1 VRQGDPLSSLLFVIA
16 ADLLQSIVNSAA
28 LEGLLHHPLGHNFGG
43 DYPIIQY
50 TDDTLL
56 IMPAEE
62 SQLLNLKNILGAY
75 SVSAGLK
82 VNYSKS
88 SIIPINSVLGCRV
101 RSIPFTYLG
110 LPLGTTRPSVQD
122 FLPLLNRIER
132 RMMGINS
139 LVSYICRSNDHGQ
152 FSLINVT
159 HLLPWHSE
167 NPC

>member
-1 VRQGDPLSSLLFVIA
+1 VRQGDPLSPLLFVIA

-43 DYPIIQY
+43 DYPIVQY

-75 SVSAGLK
+75 SVSTGLK

-101 RSIPFTYLG
+101 CSIPFTYLG
-110 LPLGTTRPSVQD
+110 LPLGTTAISPGFSAFAQQD
-122 FLPLLNRIER
+122 REK
-132 RMMGINS
+132 
-139 LVSYICRSNDHGQ
+139 NDGHQ
-152 FSLINVT
+152 FSRFVYMQV
-159 HLLPWHSE
+159 E
-167 NPC
+167 